1 MRFLILILVINSS
14 LFSQEDPF
22 LMIDHFTRINSQ
34 EEMADFLMSQDY
46 DLSENSDKNRL
57 ILMKGQTTVTLNIKE
72 CDHICISSNNYFFKQ
87 SIEFEYQ
94 NLNSQSIEVN
104 FNNLS
109 RLQWEDSSGKEYFVL
124 LKDEFYE
131 IYYRKCKNKDSSK

>member
-1 MRFLILILVINSS
+1 
-14 LFSQEDPF
+14 
-22 LMIDHFTRINSQ
+22 
-34 EEMADFLMSQDY
+34 MADFLMSQDY